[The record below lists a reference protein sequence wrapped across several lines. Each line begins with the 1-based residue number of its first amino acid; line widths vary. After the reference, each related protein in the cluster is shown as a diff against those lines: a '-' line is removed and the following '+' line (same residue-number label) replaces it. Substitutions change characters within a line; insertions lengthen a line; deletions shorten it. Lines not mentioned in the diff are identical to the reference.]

1 MAEAKIGGPVRFLDL
16 LLDYFADGTG
26 WTQGDL
32 DDGHGQRCLVGAIH
46 HLRRKHQI
54 PSGEAEGLLQ
64 EALPREHC
72 HLALFND
79 RCANVAELRALIANA
94 RTLAVATAE
103 AQARGSGAARGL
115 ADTDETQTPR
125 GSERGGRRRAL
136 NLRTRASR
144 RVTPRGDWLMAR
156 RQLCT
161 VKRWKSAGCKLG
173 RTEAVLAPDPVGV
186 LAR

>member
-1 MAEAKIGGPVRFLDL
+1 MTEVKTGDPARFLDL

-46 HLRRKHQI
+46 YLRLKHQI

-64 EALPREHC
+64 EALPRGHC
-72 HLALFND
+72 HIALFND

-103 AQARGSGAARGL
+103 
-115 ADTDETQTPR
+115 
-125 GSERGGRRRAL
+125 RRP
-136 NLRTRASR
+136 TRAIAAQFGGWR
-144 RVTPRGDWLMAR
+144 ILTRLKRPGVARVAGGDER
-156 RQLCT
+156 STSEPER
-161 VKRWKSAGCKLG
+161 
-173 RTEAVLAPDPVGV
+173 LA
-186 LAR
+186 A